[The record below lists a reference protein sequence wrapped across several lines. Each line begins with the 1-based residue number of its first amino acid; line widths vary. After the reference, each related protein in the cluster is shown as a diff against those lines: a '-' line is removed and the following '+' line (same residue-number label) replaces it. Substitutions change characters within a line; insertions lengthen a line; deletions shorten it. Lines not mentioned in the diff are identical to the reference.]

1 MYRFSGMW
9 VIKHTYTHT
18 HTPLRIWYNSLHIHE
33 LMKIVSCE
41 SMPPTIG
48 VGVLCLVCEMRSVSS
63 LPPVFNILAFGWNC
77 LLCCIN
83 RITMGK
89 RIEKT
94 VCHLHIWTQ
103 LRLRIPKMSI
113 FTAKDEYFVKCKNI
127 HLHFLH
133 DKFDIFERNMSRNIP
148 YAPGR
153 RSRRNFVNLINI
165 SVIMSK
171 SKIRFLNTWS
181 YCNFIFILWHF
192 TFY

>member
-1 MYRFSGMW
+1 MKMKFFQFRKYSFLAVKIDIWGILSLSW
-9 VIKHTYTHT
+9 VQICKFYISHF
-18 HTPLRIWYNSLHIHE
+18 IWWRTRDAKRG
-33 LMKIVSCE
+33 KIDAS
-41 SMPPTIG
+41 
-48 VGVLCLVCEMRSVSS
+48 
-63 LPPVFNILAFGWNC
+63 FGWNC

-94 VCHLHIWTQ
+94 GCHLRIWAQ

-148 YAPGR
+148 YAPWKTIQKKFRQSDKYFG
-153 RSRRNFVNLINI
+153 NYEQI
-165 SVIMSK
+165 
-171 SKIRFLNTWS
+171 
-181 YCNFIFILWHF
+181 
-192 TFY
+192 